1 MTTIRFLASF
11 ALVFL
16 LTLSAAQSEEVKA
29 GELVIS
35 NGWSRATPG
44 GAKIGSGY
52 LTIVN
57 KGTTGDKLLSGV
69 SAVSGK
75 VELHE
80 MTMNKGVMTMRP
92 LAEGLPVGPGQT
104 VQLAPGGL
112 HLMLT
117 DLKAPL
123 KQGDKVPLT
132 LQFEKAGAVNVT
144 LDVQGVGAKGPGM
157 NEKAPMMDHKGHSGM
172 KM

>member
-1 MTTIRFLASF
+1 MTTLRFLASF
-11 ALVFL
+11 ALVSL
-16 LTLSAAQSEEVKA
+16 LTVSAARSEEVKA

-92 LAEGLPVGPGQT
+92 LGEGLPVGPGQT
-104 VQLAPGGL
+104 VQLTPGGL

-132 LQFEKAGAVNVT
+132 LQFEKAGSVNVM

-157 NEKAPMMDHKGHSGM
+157 NQKAPMMDHKGHSGM